1 MKNMRKAITLLIPL
15 LLVSTLSSVSH
26 GELYRW
32 KDQDGNVHYTDS
44 IPPDQVESGHT
55 ELSEKGIRVKSV
67 GKAKTQEEVEK
78 EQELERLRDEQK
90 KLLAKQ
96 RSEDQ
101 VLVRTFQSEDDIIMA
116 REGKITAI
124 EVMIEVTKNNI
135 LHQQER
141 LVKLLGQAA
150 DLERT
155 GKEVHE
161 NLIDGIR
168 QVEEAIRDSYAAI
181 VTQEKQK
188 DEIRAKFDRDLERYR
203 QLKKLPVS
211 KSPLPIQ
218 EKRPV
223 LHNMVA
229 CSGPTECNGLWEK
242 AKDYVRQNATTAVQT
257 SKAQIVITAPPTTE
271 DDISLILSRITDEG
285 GPGAT
290 LFLDLQCKRA
300 LSGRE
305 VCKGKRAEAVVEG
318 FRPALVDTQSPPPWP
333 E

>member
-1 MKNMRKAITLLIPL
+1 MRNMRKAITFLIPL
-15 LLVSTLSSVSH
+15 LLVSALASVGH
-26 GELYRW
+26 GGLYRW
-32 KDQDGNVHYTDS
+32 VDQDGKVHYTDS

-55 ELSEKGIRVKSV
+55 ELSKQGVRVKSV
-67 GKAKTQEEVEK
+67 GKAKTPEEVEK
-78 EQELERLRDEQK
+78 EQELERLRAEQK

-101 VLVRTFQSEDDIIMA
+101 VLLRTFQSEDDIIMA
-116 REGKITAI
+116 REGKLTAI
-124 EVMIEVTKNNI
+124 DVMIEVTKNNV
-135 LHQQER
+135 LRQQER

-155 GKEVHE
+155 GKDVNE

-168 QVEEAIRDSYAAI
+168 QVEEAIRDSYATI

-188 DEIRAKFDRDLERYR
+188 DEIRAKFDRDLARYR

-218 EKRPV
+218 EKHLV

-229 CSGPTECNGLWEK
+229 CAGPTECNRLWEN
-242 AKDYVRQNATTAVQT
+242 AKEYVRQNATTAVQT
-257 SKAQIVITAPPTTE
+257 SNTQIVITTPPTTE
-271 DDISLILSRITDEG
+271 DDISLILSRIDDEE

-300 LSGRE
+300 LNGRE
-305 VCKGKRAEAVVEG
+305 VCKGKQAEAIVEG
-318 FRPALVDTQSPPPWP
+318 FRPALVGEETPP

>member
-1 MKNMRKAITLLIPL
+1 MKRMRKAITLLIPL
-15 LLVSTLSSVSH
+15 LLVSTLSSVCH

-32 KDQDGNVHYTDS
+32 EDQDGKVHYTDS

-55 ELSEKGIRVKSV
+55 ELSEEGIRVKSV
-67 GKAKTQEEVEK
+67 GKAKTPEEVEK
-78 EQELERLRDEQK
+78 EQELKRLRAEQK
-90 KLLAKQ
+90 KLLEKQ

-101 VLVRTFQSEDDIIMA
+101 VLVRTFHSEDDIIMA

-124 EVMIEVTKNNI
+124 EVMIEATKNNV
-135 LHQQER
+135 LRQQER

-155 GKEVHE
+155 GKEVHG

-168 QVEEAIRDSYAAI
+168 QVEEAIRDSYATI

-188 DEIRAKFDRDLERYR
+188 NEIRAKFDQDLARYR

-229 CSGPTECNGLWEK
+229 CAGPTECNRLWEK
-242 AKDYVRQNATTAVQT
+242 AKEYVRQNATTAVQT
-257 SKAQIVITAPPTTE
+257 SNPQIVITAPPTTE
-271 DDISLILSRITDEG
+271 KDISVILSRIDDKG

-300 LSGRE
+300 LNGRE
-305 VCKGKRAEAVVEG
+305 VCKGKRAETIVEG
-318 FRPALVDTQSPPPWP
+318 FRPALVGEETSP